1 MESHPQNDNPL
12 NAETSETTG
21 NQLCKECARPVS
33 QKTGEC
39 YYCKKGDVN
48 MEKDLGMIML
58 DWQQQAASDPDARQK
73 EKSKKGISLLLA
85 ILASA
90 CIASG
95 IVPDFIPHFPAYYF
109 LLCGVAI
116 AFCCWSFY
124 FNSMTLLLTIITTM
138 AVLLLYANVILKSI
152 PHQLMAA
159 IASAF
164 VIGIS
169 TLIIF
174 LISLRIFKNKAIE
187 L

>member
-1 MESHPQNDNPL
+1 MESQPQNNNSL
-12 NAETSETTG
+12 HAETSETSE
-21 NQLCKECARPVS
+21 NQLCKECARPLS

-73 EKSKKGISLLLA
+73 EKFQKGISLLLA

-95 IVPDFIPHFPAYYF
+95 IVPDFIPNFPAYYF
-109 LLCGVAI
+109 LICGVAV
-116 AFCCWSFY
+116 ALCCWSFY
-124 FNSMTLLLTIITTM
+124 FNSITLLVTIITTM
-138 AVLLLYANVILKSI
+138 AVLLLYLNVILKSS
-152 PHQLMAA
+152 PHLMMPA

-164 VIGIS
+164 VVGIS
-169 TLIIF
+169 TFIIF
-174 LISLRIFKNKAIE
+174 LITFRIFKNKAIE